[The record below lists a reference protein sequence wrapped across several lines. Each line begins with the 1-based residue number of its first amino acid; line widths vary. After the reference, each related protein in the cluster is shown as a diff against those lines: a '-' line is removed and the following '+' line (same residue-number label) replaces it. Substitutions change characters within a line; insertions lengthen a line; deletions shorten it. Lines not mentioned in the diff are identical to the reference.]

1 MLEIFERAGFIAWP
15 LLIASVSGVAVILER
30 LWSTQRDRVL
40 PRNLDLQVSELVRA
54 GKLEEAIAVCR
65 RDDSPLARILVAG
78 LRKIRS
84 QRDGVSREELIEV
97 LELTGKRELSAL
109 QRYVGILG
117 TIAAIAPLLGLLG
130 TVLGMIRTFAVIE
143 VNGIGNPQLLAGGI
157 SEALTA
163 TAAGICIAVPA
174 VVFYRLFLS
183 RARALG
189 LELEEAVHA
198 ILFEFAQRGA

>member
-1 MLEIFERAGFIAWP
+1 LLEIFERAGFIAWP

-30 LWSTQRDRVL
+30 LWSTQRERVL

-54 GKLEEAIAVCR
+54 AKLEEAIAVCR

>member
-30 LWSTQRDRVL
+30 LWSTQRERVL

-54 GKLEEAIAVCR
+54 AKLEEAIAVCR